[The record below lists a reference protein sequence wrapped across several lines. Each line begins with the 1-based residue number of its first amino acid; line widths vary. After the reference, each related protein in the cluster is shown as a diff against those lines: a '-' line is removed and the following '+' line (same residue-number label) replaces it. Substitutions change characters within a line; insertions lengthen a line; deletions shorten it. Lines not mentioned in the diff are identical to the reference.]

1 MSRMEK
7 ETDVNT
13 KEDTNKE
20 NIKYA
25 IATLAAGI
33 FMIAAYYLP
42 AETFMG
48 FFAAVLFLIPTA
60 FFVYMLQKIHPT
72 DVNKEE

>member
-1 MSRMEK
+1 MTK
-7 ETDVNT
+7 TDDSV
-13 KEDTNKE
+13 NKE
-20 NIKYA
+20 NVKYA
-25 IATLAAGI
+25 TATLAAAA
-33 FMIAAYYLP
+33 FMAAAYYLP

-60 FFVYMLQKIHPT
+60 IFVYMLQKIHPT

>member
-1 MSRMEK
+1 MTK
-7 ETDVNT
+7 TDDN
-13 KEDTNKE
+13 ENKE
-20 NIKYA
+20 NVKYA
-25 IATLAAGI
+25 TATLAAAA
-33 FMIAAYYLP
+33 FMATAYYLP

-60 FFVYMLQKIHPT
+60 IFVYMLQKIHPT